1 MKMIKKICSAALIL
15 FQTFVFAES
24 YQICLGSF
32 HSLENA
38 ENRKKILTDNDI
50 QVSISEYQKSDD
62 EKLYRVVYDEILA
75 DKQNALLHKEMLSN
89 LDIVKNLEIDDVW
102 LVQIDG
108 AAALPSEIKDG
119 RFLLITDSDTGNPVP
134 DADVNID
141 QKWDVKSSSEGKAP
155 LPDAVEDG
163 EHSLTVKKDG
173 EYVETS
179 GNFTVQDGAVSSAPQ
194 ISIPKAVDY
203 DRIKI
208 VLNWGETPSDLD
220 SHIFNK
226 NYHVYYMNKDAGNL
240 NLDRDDTTSYGPET
254 VTIRD
259 PDKNDVY
266 KYFVFNYSDD
276 YYPSSDRMSF
286 SNAQV
291 QLFFGNTLQKVFKI
305 KEGQAGIT
313 WHVFDIVNGDQI
325 VVHDTVTGDYPSY
338 DD

>member
-1 MKMIKKICSAALIL
+1 MKTIKKICLMALIL
-15 FQTFVFAES
+15 FQTLVFAES

-32 HSLENA
+32 HSLQNA
-38 ENRKKILTDNDI
+38 ENRKKILADNDI

-62 EKLYRVVYDEILA
+62 EKLYRVVYDEILD
-75 DKQNALLHKEMLSN
+75 DKQDALLHKEMFSN
-89 LDIVKNLEIDDVW
+89 LDIVKNLKIDDLW
-102 LVQIDG
+102 LVQIDENV
-108 AAALPSEIKDG
+108 ALPAEIKDG

-179 GNFTVQDGAVSSAPQ
+179 GNFTVQDGEVSSAPQ
-194 ISIPKAVDY
+194 ISIPKVVDY

-220 SHIFNK
+220 SHIFNG
-226 NYHVYYMNKDAGNL
+226 NYHVYYVNKDAGNL

-259 PDKNDVY
+259 IDKNDVY
-266 KYFVFNYSDD
+266 RYFVHNYSDGFD
-276 YYPSSDRMSF
+276 YLSERLSNSD
-286 SNAQV
+286 ACVQV
-291 QLFFGNTLQKVFKI
+291 YFNNELRQTFNI
-305 KEGQAGIT
+305 KPGLAGT
-313 WHVFDIVNGDQI
+313 VWHVFDIVDGNKIEVKD
-325 VVHDTVTGDYPSY
+325 VVTNNIE
-338 DD
+338 